1 MIEAEM
7 TAEGQ
12 QPSELIKKIKQ
23 QQTGI
28 TKTVCSKIIEGFYKE
43 FGIDKEVDEDILSQG
58 TASVSPFLF
67 PDGFSEF
74 IICYY
79 YLRTT
84 KDMKTQPMSYDYEDS
99 GYSLGKDLLLDYYYN
114 LSMCEGRYNKKEIH
128 YLVSKCL
135 DLCVPF

>member
-7 TAEGQ
+7 ATEGQ

-43 FGIDKEVDEDILSQG
+43 FGIDKEVDDSLLYHEIDCLSP
-58 TASVSPFLF
+58 SV

-84 KDMKTQPMSYDYEDS
+84 KDMKTQPMSYNYKDC

>member
-7 TAEGQ
+7 TTEGQ
-12 QPSELIKKIKQ
+12 QPFELIKKIKQ

-43 FGIDKEVDEDILSQG
+43 FGIDKEVDQDILTYEIVRQQG
-58 TASVSPFLF
+58 CFL
-67 PDGFSEF
+67 PEGLMEF
-74 IICYY
+74 VYCLGYICTNKDFEVT
-79 YLRTT
+79 YLEYDPLTT
-84 KDMKTQPMSYDYEDS
+84 
-99 GYSLGKDLLLDYYYN
+99 GYTLGRDLLLDMYAN
-114 LSMCEGRYNKKEIH
+114 LVEAEGNKKEIH